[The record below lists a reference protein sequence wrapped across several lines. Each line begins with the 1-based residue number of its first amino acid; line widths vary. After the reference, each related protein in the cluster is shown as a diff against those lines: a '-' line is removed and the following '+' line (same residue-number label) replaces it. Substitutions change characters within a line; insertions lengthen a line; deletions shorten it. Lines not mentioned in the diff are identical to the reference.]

1 VFLLESTENTHRYF
15 DLSSRGVSIV
25 IMAFLAAMDT
35 TTGQPLP
42 VGMKHGANGAICYS
56 EDGIGD
62 IRVAL
67 YTSFVRGI
75 ANESIVSFLEKLW
88 ASTDIPE
95 ADRVRDA
102 WLIAMQGRDVRGG
115 KGERDAFYEL
125 FSEIAC
131 KRPLAETMKMLE
143 LIPEYGC
150 WRDMFFLMHENPL
163 LIAPIHTIISKQFF
177 KDLTAARSQEKQQIS
192 LLAKWLPREKTD
204 ERLAADLA
212 ETLYPTIKDKK
223 GQLMFYRRHCSEINR
238 ALKTV
243 EVAQCGGAWRT
254 IEPSAV
260 PGRALKLYR
269 KALLNEKLN
278 GRPGRRS
285 EEEDR
290 IACAERF
297 SEHLE
302 KVAKGEAT
310 VKGADTVF
318 PHEIVQKIMRAGGAE
333 EQLLEGQWV
342 SIRDKVA
349 AAGVMGKCVP
359 MCDFSGSMDGTPLQV
374 SLALGLLLSEVSHP
388 AFRNGMMTFDSTPKW
403 VKFNSDMT
411 LAQKA
416 HCALRHGQGLSTNF
430 EAAMKLILN
439 RMVDAKVPVGEE
451 PDALVVFTDMGFDA
465 AAHGGAP
472 YDTIV
477 ERYQKLFAQM
487 GGWKIPT
494 IVLWNLRASYKDYHA
509 RADRKGVIM
518 LSGWSPSSMKILT
531 TGIKVQTP
539 YEGMREILDN
549 KRYDA
554 VRAALTAVPA

>member
-1 VFLLESTENTHRYF
+1 
-15 DLSSRGVSIV
+15 
-25 IMAFLAAMDT
+25 MAFLAAMNGAQD
-35 TTGQPLP
+35 QSLP

-75 ANESIVSFLEKLW
+75 TNESVVSFLEKLW
-88 ASTDIPE
+88 ASDNISE
-95 ADRVRDA
+95 EERVRDA

-125 FSEIAC
+125 FSELAC
-131 KRPLAETMKMLE
+131 KRPSGEVFLMLK
-143 LIPEYGC
+143 LVPEYGC

-163 LIAPIHTIISKQFF
+163 LIAPIHSIIYKQFF
-177 KDLTAARSQEKQQIS
+177 ADLAAARSTEKKQIS

-204 ERLAADLA
+204 EKLVKNLAKMLYSHIDSESGRLML
-212 ETLYPTIKDKK
+212 
-223 GQLMFYRRHCSEINR
+223 YRRHCSEINR
-238 ALKTV
+238 TLKTV
-243 EVAQCGGAWRT
+243 EVAQCGGQWRT

-269 KALLNEKLN
+269 KAFLNEKLN

-297 SEHLE
+297 SEHLG

-310 VKGADTVF
+310 VKGANTVF
-318 PHEIVQKIMRAGGAE
+318 PHEIVQKIMRAQGAE
-333 EQLLEGQWV
+333 QQLLEGQWV
-342 SIRDKVA
+342 SIRDSVA
-349 AAGVMGKCVP
+349 AAGKMGKCVP
-359 MCDFSGSMDGTPLQV
+359 MCDFSGSMSGTPLQV

-388 AFRNGMMTFDSTPKW
+388 AFRDGMMTFDSTPKW

-465 AAHGGAP
+465 ATCGNAP
-472 YDTIV
+472 YETIV
-477 ERYQKLFAQM
+477 ERYQTLFAQM
-487 GGWKIPT
+487 GGWKMPT
-494 IVLWNLRASYKDYHA
+494 IVLWNLRAAYKDYHA
-509 RADRKGVIM
+509 KVDRKGVIM

-531 TGIKVQTP
+531 NGIKVQTP
-539 YEGMREILDN
+539 YEAMREILDD

-554 VRAALTAVPA
+554 VREVLTTV